1 MNLLVFHAIGEL
13 FSRAI
18 CAYDMPPVTITVPRY
33 SMSQYFE
40 IHPDNPQARLIR
52 QASEIIRKGGVV
64 VYPTDSCYALGCM
77 LDNKTALNK
86 IVKIRQ
92 LKKDHHF
99 TLMCRDLSEISRYAK
114 VANESFRLMKG
125 LTPGPYTFILPATH
139 EVPRRLW
146 NPKAKTIGIR
156 VPDNPVTLALLTE
169 LDQPL
174 MSTTL
179 ILPET
184 DMAMT
189 DPYQIRVMLEHHVDL
204 VIDSGFCGI
213 EPSTVIDMTSGV
225 PELRRLGVGPVD
237 WLEKH

>member
-1 MNLLVFHAIGEL
+1 
-13 FSRAI
+13 
-18 CAYDMPPVTITVPRY
+18 
-33 SMSQYFE
+33 MSQYFE
-40 IHPDNPQARLIR
+40 IHPENPQLRLVR
-52 QASEIIRKGGVV
+52 QAVDIIRANGVV
-64 VYPTDSCYALGCM
+64 VYPTDSCYALGCL
-77 LDNKTALNK
+77 LDNKAALKRIIN
-86 IVKIRQ
+86 IRR
-92 LKKDHHF
+92 LTKEHHF

-114 VANESFRLMKG
+114 VENEAFRLMKN

-156 VPDNPVTLALLTE
+156 VPDNPVTLAILAE
-169 LDQPL
+169 LDEPI

-189 DPYQIRVMLEHHVDL
+189 DPYKIRVMLEHQVDL
-204 VIDSGFCGI
+204 IVDSGFCGI
-213 EPSTVIDMTSGV
+213 EPSTVIDMTSGLPLV
-225 PELRRLGVGPVD
+225 KRLGVGPVD